1 MTAHPLHAA
10 ASRIAP
16 PEDVNARR
24 QMAFVMDNVNATP
37 QSVSTV
43 EPRRLKKSLTTT
55 MQQLLLKEVSNFY
68 TS

>member
-24 QMAFVMDNVNATP
+24 QMAFVMDNVNAT
-37 QSVSTV
+37 
-43 EPRRLKKSLTTT
+43 T